1 MNLSDRWNAVK
12 EMRRIW
18 INQPGVQMVSV
29 GYEAFGAQADLDYF
43 YERMEVETNSFPIV
57 ELKWPRDGEGSKDD
71 RVQRLGPDFRSHKFF
86 VPKDCQQLT
95 SHQSVVKDAGQ
106 PYRIAKP
113 IRKKDSDGNI
123 YDLTKHFKEQVMFYP
138 FAPLKDLI
146 DAASRVYD
154 LDPRPPVLIEE
165 GSLEPEHYADS

>member
-1 MNLSDRWNAVK
+1 
-12 EMRRIW
+12 MRSLYWVI
-18 INQPGVQMVSV
+18 
-29 GYEAFGAQADLDYF
+29 
-43 YERMEVETNSFPIV
+43 
-57 ELKWPRDGEGSKDD
+57 
-71 RVQRLGPDFRSHKFF
+71 FF
-86 VPKDCQQLT
+86 IPKDCPQLT

-123 YDLTKHFKEQVMFYP
+123 YDLTKQFKEQVMFYP

-154 LDPRPPVLIEE
+154 LDPRPPVLIED
-165 GSLEPEHYADS
+165 SALEPEHYADS